1 MERRRGVVNIFHIL
15 WVCCVISMTEIHYSN
30 ASFTGVTQKILGGP
44 LDGLIGVFGDFN
56 MDKKT
61 DVFAI
66 TDNGHKIEL
75 YMKDG
80 NSSYLLH
87 IQQSATIS
95 RTEDTIT
102 SVASG
107 DFDGDFQI
115 DVLITT
121 KPNSDPLSVNVPTKA
136 FVYWGN
142 ITAME
147 YGPPSLVTDQ
157 LSDQPLVMD
166 CDGDMIPDI
175 FGADMTGKKMF
186 WKTMINDSRKFV
198 EEPLL
203 GRESQHL
210 VVPNSNAFLDL
221 TGNFAADLFMVTSSN
236 GSSDVTFEIWS
247 YMAGTDDELN
257 TWQFNKGYSP
267 PTKPQI
273 AHLGVS
279 TFADMNADSFLDHI
293 LPVCFN
299 DNCTKGAIYVKFLG
313 PMDSPWTPMFNLTQL
328 DYDKKTWGFV
338 PPSEHL
344 TDFTVLPLVAR
355 TGDFNLDTFNDVLVL
370 VQSGVKG
377 SFQRRIVLL
386 ENVGDSLQ
394 PAWVT
399 DPTNDII
406 SPVLATFIDI
416 QRTGQLDIIIVNQ
429 TSGGNQH
436 DYDIYLMDNI
446 LAIDAYFVQMEILSG
461 LCKTNCP
468 LSSSIPYGVAQPGPV
483 VRYETTSSI
492 GQPQMTGGSQLSQ
505 SAYFSLQ
512 LPYVLLGL
520 GQNPNFVDTL
530 MVGVPGPTQEGTQN
544 KRVHEWT
551 SVIPNSQLIV
561 IPDPLDKPN
570 DWISKILI
578 IPGQSVLLTG
588 IILICTCVVL
598 TLTAAFLH
606 LKERKDDEKEKRQE
620 AHRFHF
626 DAM

>member
-1 MERRRGVVNIFHIL
+1 MDWWNEVKIFNIL
-15 WVCCVISMTEIHYSN
+15 WVCCILSIRQCQYVD
-30 ASFTGVTQKILGGP
+30 ASFTGVTQKIFGGP
-44 LDGLIGVFGDFN
+44 LEGLIGVFGDFN

-61 DVFAI
+61 DVFVI

-80 NSSYLLH
+80 NSSHLLH
-87 IQQSATIS
+87 IQPSATIE
-95 RTEDTIT
+95 RLDDTIT
-102 SVASG
+102 SMASG

-121 KPNSDPLSVNVPTKA
+121 KPNSEPLNVNVSTKA

-142 ITAME
+142 ITAMK
-147 YGPPSLVTDQ
+147 YGPPTLITDQ

-166 CDGDMIPDI
+166 CNGDMIPDV

-186 WKTMINDSRKFV
+186 WKTMVNETRKFV
-198 EEPLL
+198 EEPLS
-203 GRESQHL
+203 GREDHPL
-210 VVPNSNAFLDL
+210 MVPNSNAFLDL
-221 TGNFAADLFMVTSSN
+221 TGNFAADLFMVTN
-236 GSSDVTFEIWS
+236 GSSGVTFEVWS
-247 YMAGTDDELN
+247 YLADTEDEESTY
-257 TWQFNKGYSP
+257 TWQFNKEYSP
-267 PTKPQI
+267 PTKQPI

-299 DNCTKGAIYVKFLG
+299 DICTKGAIFVKFLG
-313 PMDSPWTPMFNLTQL
+313 PMETEWTTMFNLSQATF
-328 DYDKKTWGFV
+328 DKKSWGFV

-355 TGDFNLDTFNDVLVL
+355 TGDYNLDTLNDVLVL
-370 VQSGVKG
+370 VQSGDPG
-377 SFQRRIVLL
+377 SVERRIMLL
-386 ENVGDSLQ
+386 QNMGERLE
-394 PAWVT
+394 PAWAT
-399 DPTNDII
+399 DPANDIV

-416 QRTGQLDIIIVNQ
+416 QRTGQLDIIIVNK
-429 TSGGNQH
+429 TAGESQH
-436 DYDIYLMDNI
+436 DIYLMDNT
-446 LAIDAYFVQMEILSG
+446 LAIDAYFVQTEVLSG
-461 LCKTNCP
+461 LCKSDCP
-468 LSSSIPYGVAQPGPV
+468 MSRSNIPYGVAQPGPM
-483 VRYETTSSI
+483 VRYDTTSSI

-530 MVGVPGPTQEGTQN
+530 MVGVPGPTDGETKN
-544 KRVHEWT
+544 PRVHQWT

-561 IPDPLDKPN
+561 IPYPLDKPN
-570 DWISKILI
+570 DWITKILI

-588 IILICTCVVL
+588 VVLISTCVVL
-598 TLTAAFLH
+598 ALTAAFLH